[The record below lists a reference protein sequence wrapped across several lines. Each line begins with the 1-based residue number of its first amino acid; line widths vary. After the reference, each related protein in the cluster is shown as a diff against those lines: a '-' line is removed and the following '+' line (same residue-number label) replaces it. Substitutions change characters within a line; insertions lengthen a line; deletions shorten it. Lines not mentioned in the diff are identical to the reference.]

1 MILVN
6 YLDVTNT
13 FVDLSINNKLNVINN
28 EYIRTTIL
36 FKKFMS

>member
-13 FVDLSINNKLNVINN
+13 FVDLSINNLNVINN